1 MILIGIV
8 IALLALLTYS
18 IADGLSK
25 YPSRIIGHNR
35 TAVIVLATGTL
46 ATLSMFTIPQLVGT
60 MTPIVIALSVA
71 AGFLEGAWYLW
82 VFKSL
87 ETEQVGNT
95 MALVDVPYAIIVLFG
110 ILILIEPITNI
121 EVIGIIGIFAGV
133 ALVMSRDHFKINR
146 KLIPALAGNI
156 MLGFFYVAFIYAV
169 TLSGGIAIPATIAK
183 LVAFV
188 IVLAD
193 TLLFYKPR
201 KHTGIDKPLKLRSL
215 PFLSAVLVGIFDAAG
230 AIGVAAYSLLGIV
243 VLGGA
248 IVAIEPAI
256 VMLFG
261 FEFYRERFTP
271 FQLFG
276 FILIIA
282 CAVLLNTV

>member
-8 IALLALLTYS
+8 IALLSLLTYS

-35 TAVIVLATGTL
+35 TAVIVLAAGTL
-46 ATLSMFTIPQLVGT
+46 ASLSMFAVPQLIGT
-60 MTPIVIALSVA
+60 ITPAVIALSVF
-71 AGFLEGAWYLW
+71 AGFLEGAWFLW

-110 ILILIEPITNI
+110 ILVLIEPITSI
-121 EVIGIIGIFAGV
+121 EIVGVIGIFAGV
-133 ALVMSRDHFKINR
+133 ALVMSKDHFKFNKR
-146 KLIPALAGNI
+146 LIPALAGNI
-156 MLGFFYVAFIYAV
+156 VLGFFYVAFISAV
-169 TLSGGIAIPATIAK
+169 TLSGGIAIPATVAK
-183 LVAFV
+183 LVAFA
-188 IVLAD
+188 IILAD

-201 KHTGIDKPLKLRSL
+201 KHTGIYKPLNLKSL
-215 PFLSAVLVGIFDAAG
+215 PFLAAILVGVLDAAG

-261 FEFYRERFTP
+261 FKFYKERFTT
-271 FQLFG
+271 FQILG
-276 FILIIA
+276 FVIIVA
-282 CAVLLNTV
+282 GAILLNIA